1 MEIFDILMASLDSQ
15 ASDIHLVIGK
25 PPMVRVTGRIK
36 PLPNF
41 PVLNS
46 EDSKALVYSMLYQDQ
61 IARFEENLELDFSY
75 NIPSVSRFRVN
86 ILSQK
91 NGIEAAMRLIPT
103 KIPTPRELRIS
114 DAVIEL
120 TKLPRGLILVT
131 GPTGAGKSTTLASLI
146 DVINSARHDHIL
158 TIEDPIEY
166 VHEHKNCI
174 IRQRE
179 VGMNTHSFKEAL
191 RHALRQDPD
200 VILVGEMRDLDTTS
214 LALTA
219 AETGHLVFSTLHT
232 QDAPQTVDRIIDVF
246 PTYQQ
251 QQIRVQLAATLKA
264 VISQQLLPLASGRGR
279 VAAREVLIV
288 TNAVSNLIRESK
300 THQIYSAI
308 ETGAQYGMC
317 TLETSLAELVKA
329 NLISVDEAFGKSN
342 NPESLRIKLSAAGQR
357 MKI

>member
-1 MEIFDILMASLDSQ
+1 MASLATQ

-36 PLPNF
+36 PLLNF

-75 NIPSVSRFRVN
+75 NIPGVSRFRVN

-103 KIPTPRELRIS
+103 KIPAPRELRIS
-114 DAVIEL
+114 DAIVEL
-120 TKLPRGLILVT
+120 TKLPRGLVLVT

-146 DVINSARHDHIL
+146 DVINGARHDHIL

-251 QQIRVQLAATLKA
+251 QQIRIQLAATLKA

-300 THQIYSAI
+300 THQLYSAI
-308 ETGAQYGMC
+308 ETGAQHGMC
-317 TLETSLAELVKA
+317 TLESSLAELVKA
-329 NLISVDEAFGKSN
+329 NLITVDDAFSKAN
-342 NPESLRIKLSAAGQR
+342 NLESLRLKLSAAGQK

>member
-1 MEIFDILMASLDSQ
+1 VEIFDILMASLATQ

-36 PLPNF
+36 PLLNF

-75 NIPSVSRFRVN
+75 NIPGVSRFRVN

-103 KIPTPRELRIS
+103 KIPAPRELRIS
-114 DAVIEL
+114 DAIVEL
-120 TKLPRGLILVT
+120 TKLPRGLVLVT

-146 DVINSARHDHIL
+146 DVINGARHDHIL

-251 QQIRVQLAATLKA
+251 QQIRIQLAATLKA

-300 THQIYSAI
+300 THQLYSAI
-308 ETGAQYGMC
+308 ETGAQHGMC
-317 TLETSLAELVKA
+317 TLESSLAELVKA
-329 NLISVDEAFGKSN
+329 NLITVDDAFSKAN
-342 NPESLRIKLSAAGQR
+342 NLESLRLKLSAAGQK